1 MINIRSWP
9 RRALAALGAVVVS
22 LAGTLVFMTPAN
34 ADYPGFSINHEVQ
47 CTADGTYQIRWTV
60 LAETPSTDATRYRFV
75 KVEVIP
81 PDTSIDP
88 IAASPEGVFP
98 HSLGEP
104 VIGSQALPGT
114 ATYAELAVWVQWD
127 DGYYETSGSVGGVP
141 LDGRCGQP
149 PTDPTATFQSRC
161 DGSVLVDLAN
171 PPAGR
176 TVDLVV
182 RTLPAGFS
190 RTVSLAPGKTVRGI
204 VVPRGFDVLTVTV
217 AGEQDA
223 FAVYSWAFD
232 PSHCVVP
239 DIRARSTCDE
249 LVIVVSVP
257 DVGLYLFV
265 TFDPNSGPEQRRTIV
280 SGTTVDV
287 SFPAVA
293 GLAVTL
299 RSDEFDPQVTRLN
312 GPYRWER
319 PAGCADG
326 GGGGLPVTGQSTGG
340 VVAGAGLLLGVGA
353 TLFVLARRRRIWF
366 TV

>member
-1 MINIRSWP
+1 MIDVRSWP
-9 RRALAALGAVVVS
+9 RGVVAALGAVVVG
-22 LAGTLVFMTPAN
+22 LAGTLVLMTPAN
-34 ADYPGFSINHEVQ
+34 ADASDFSIDHEVR
-47 CTADGTYQIRWTV
+47 CLADGTYQIQWTV
-60 LAETPSTDATRYRFV
+60 LAKTQATDSTRYRFV
-75 KVEVIP
+75 TVEVYP
-81 PDTSIDP
+81 PDSSIDP

-98 HSLGEP
+98 HSVGKP
-104 VIGSQALPGT
+104 VVGSQTLPGT
-114 ATYAELAVWVQWD
+114 TTFADLIVWVQWD
-127 DGYYETSGSVGGVP
+127 DGYYETSGFSGGVP

-161 DGSVLVDLAN
+161 DGTVLVDLAN

-182 RTLPAGFS
+182 KAFPVGFS
-190 RTVSLAPGKTVRGI
+190 RTISLAPGKSVKGI
-204 VVPRGFDVLTVTV
+204 EVPRGFDVLTVTV
-217 AGEQDA
+217 AGEREA
-223 FAVYSWAFD
+223 FAVYSWVAD
-232 PSHCVVP
+232 PGHCIVP
-239 DIRARSTCDE
+239 GIRARSTCDE
-249 LVIVVSVP
+249 FVIAVSAP
-257 DVGLYLFV
+257 NIGWNLLV
-265 TFDPNSGPEQRRTIV
+265 TFDPSRGPEQRRRIET
-280 SGTTVDV
+280 GTTVDV

-299 RSDEFDPQVTRLN
+299 RSEEFDPQVSHLN

>member
-1 MINIRSWP
+1 MINVRSWQ

-22 LAGTLVFMTPAN
+22 LAGTLAVMAPAN
-34 ADYPGFSINHEVQ
+34 ADPSDFSIDHEVR
-47 CTADGTYQIRWTV
+47 CLADGTYQIRWTF
-60 LAETPSTDATRYRFV
+60 LAEASSTDATRYRFV
-75 KVEVIP
+75 TVEVIP

-98 HSLGEP
+98 HSVGKP
-104 VIGSQALPGT
+104 VVGNQTLPGT
-114 ATYAELAVWVQWD
+114 TTYADLIVWVQWD
-127 DGYYETSGSVGGVP
+127 DGYYETSGFSGGVP

-161 DGSVLVDLAN
+161 DGTALVDLAN

-182 RTLPAGFS
+182 KAFPVGFT
-190 RTVSLAPGKTVRGI
+190 RTVSLAPGKSVKGI

-217 AGEQDA
+217 AGEREA
-223 FAVYSWAFD
+223 FAVYSWAVD
-232 PSHCVVP
+232 PNHCVVP
-239 DIRARSTCDE
+239 DISARSTCDE
-249 LVIVVSVP
+249 FVIAVSAP
-257 DVGLYLFV
+257 DAGPYLLV
-265 TFDPNSGPEQRRTIV
+265 TFAPNHGPEQRRTIEV
-280 SGTTVDV
+280 GTTVDV

-299 RSDEFDPQVTRLN
+299 RSDEFDPQVGHLN

-340 VVAGAGLLLGVGA
+340 VVAGAGLLLVVGA
-353 TLFVLARRRRIWF
+353 TVFVLARRRRIWF